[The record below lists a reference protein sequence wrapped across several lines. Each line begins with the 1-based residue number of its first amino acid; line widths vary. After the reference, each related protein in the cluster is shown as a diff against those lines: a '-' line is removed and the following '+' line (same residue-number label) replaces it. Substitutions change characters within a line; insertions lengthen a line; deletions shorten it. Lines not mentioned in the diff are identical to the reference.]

1 MGFGGLRSGM
11 QAGLSL
17 YLPRSSFSGPSLV
30 RTAQHMCSEDRSSHR
45 AAEATPPRPALG
57 PGAGRGRG
65 MWRHW
70 GWLTP
75 ALLHL
80 MSDLER
86 QRTRC
91 SSVLRSPHL
100 SSGERTCP
108 QPAWLGRWALVRESP
123 ALAACHCLG
132 GGFEKEL
139 LSFSAALDWLGR
151 RQPMREAERT
161 ARGPLLL

>member
-1 MGFGGLRSGM
+1 M

-17 YLPRSSFSGPSLV
+17 YLPRSSFCGPSLV
-30 RTAQHMCSEDRSSHR
+30 RTARRVCTEDRSSPG
-45 AAEATPPRPALG
+45 AADVTRPPPALG
-57 PGAGRGRG
+57 PGAGRGRRT
-65 MWRHW
+65 WRRW

-86 QRTRC
+86 RRTKC
-91 SSVLRSPHL
+91 SSVLWSPHHL

-108 QPAWLGRWALVRESP
+108 QPAWLGRGVPVRGRP

-151 RQPMREAERT
+151 RQHTWEAERT